1 MTNHKYSNELIYIR
15 NITDEDTD
23 NIIKWRNSDSV
34 RNNFIYKELFTR
46 ESHTRWLENYVYT
59 GKVVQMIIVLK
70 EGDLPVG
77 SVYIRD
83 IDMEKGEGEYGIFIG
98 EESARGKG
106 VGSAAC
112 KLMCEYAKEEIGLH
126 KLFLRV
132 YEDNIGAV
140 KSYQNGGFEVDD
152 SREDVID
159 GRKMIFMNKILM

>member
-1 MTNHKYSNELIYIR
+1 MTDNKYSNDLIYIR
-15 NITDEDTD
+15 PINDNDTD

-34 RNNFIYKELFTR
+34 RNNFIYKELFTV
-46 ESHTRWLENYVYT
+46 ESHTRWLVNYVYT
-59 GKVVQMIIVLK
+59 GKVVQMIIYLK
-70 EGDLPVG
+70 DGDIPVG

-83 IDMEKGEGEYGIFIG
+83 IDKETSEGEYGIFIG

-140 KSYQNGGFEVDD
+140 KSYQNGGFVIDGN
-152 SREDVID
+152 RVEDID
-159 GRKMIFMNKILM
+159 GRKMIFMNKEL

>member
-1 MTNHKYSNELIYIR
+1 MKDKLYCNEMIYIR

-23 NIIKWRNSDSV
+23 NILKWRNSDSV

-46 ESHTRWLENYVYT
+46 QSHQNWLDNYVYT
-59 GKVVQMIIVLK
+59 GKVVQMIIYLK
-70 EGDLPVG
+70 DGDIPVG

-83 IDMEKGEGEYGIFIG
+83 LDKEKGEGEYGIFIG

-106 VGSAAC
+106 VGSAVC
-112 KLMCEYAKEEIGLH
+112 RLMCEYAKNEIGLH

-140 KSYQNGGFEVDD
+140 KSYQNGGFVIDE
-152 SREDVID
+152 SRTDLID
-159 GRKMIFMNKILM
+159 GRKMIFMNKIL